1 MSSQRFG
8 KARRV
13 RRSGEYQ
20 QAFKAGIRVHGRFF
34 TLVMAPNAAS
44 AVRLGI
50 VASRKL
56 GDAVT
61 RNRAKRL
68 IREVFRR
75 TVPAGSAD
83 GVDVVV
89 IPRGVLLEASFA
101 TLQDDFRG
109 ALERGMS
116 RVDHA
121 RR

>member
-8 KARRV
+8 KGRRV
-13 RRSGEYQ
+13 RRSAEYQ

-34 TLVMAPNAAS
+34 TLVIAPTGRS
-44 AVRLGI
+44 PVRLGI
-50 VASRKL
+50 IASRKL

-61 RNRAKRL
+61 RNRVKRL

-75 TVPAGSAD
+75 TVPPDSPSGA
-83 GVDVVV
+83 DVVV
-89 IPRGVLLEASFA
+89 IPRGEALEAAYAS
-101 TLQDDFRG
+101 LEQDFRG
-109 ALERGMS
+109 AFRRGMS

>member
-20 QAFKAGIRVHGRFF
+20 RAFKAGIRVHGRYF
-34 TLVMAPNAAS
+34 TFVMSPNGS
-44 AVRLGI
+44 SIVRLGL

-75 TVPAGSAD
+75 MASPAPA

-89 IPRGVLLEASFA
+89 IPRAALLDAPFESVR
-101 TLQDDFRG
+101 DDFRG
-109 ALERGMS
+109 AFERGIS
-116 RVDHA
+116 RIA
-121 RR
+121 PNAGR

>member
-20 QAFKAGIRVHGRFF
+20 QAFKTGIRVHGRFF

-75 TVPAGSAD
+75 IVPLDSAD
-83 GVDVVV
+83 GVDLVV
-89 IPRGVLLEASFA
+89 IPRDVLLEASFA
-101 TLQDDFRG
+101 SLQDDFRG
-109 ALERGMS
+109 AFRRGMS
-116 RVDHA
+116 RVHHA
-121 RR
+121 HR

>member
-8 KARRV
+8 TARRV

-20 QAFKAGIRVHGRFF
+20 QAFKTGIRVHGRFF
-34 TLVMAPNAAS
+34 TLVMAPNAAAS
-44 AVRLGI
+44 VRLGI

-68 IREVFRR
+68 IREVFRLTIPPDAPSR
-75 TVPAGSAD
+75 
-83 GVDVVV
+83 VDVVV
-89 IPRGVLLEASFA
+89 IPKAEMLAAAYGA
-101 TLQDDFRG
+101 LQDDFRG
-109 ALERGMS
+109 TFRRGLS
-116 RVDHA
+116 RIDHG

>member
-20 QAFKAGIRVHGRFF
+20 QAFKTGIRVHGRFF
-34 TLVMAPNAAS
+34 TLVMAPNNAS
-44 AVRLGI
+44 ALRLGI
-50 VASRKL
+50 VASRKI
-56 GDAVT
+56 GGAVQ

-75 TVPAGSAD
+75 TVQPGPALC
-83 GVDVVV
+83 VDVVV
-89 IPRGVLLEASFA
+89 IPKGDLSNAPYAS
-101 TLQDDFRG
+101 LQEDFRG
-109 ALERGMS
+109 TLRRGTS
-116 RVDHA
+116 RVDDG

>member
-8 KARRV
+8 KTRRV

-20 QAFKAGIRVHGRFF
+20 KAFKTGIRVHGRFF
-34 TLVMAPNAAS
+34 TLVMAPNDES
-44 AVRLGI
+44 AIRLGI

-56 GDAVT
+56 GNAVT

-75 TVPAGSAD
+75 IPEPMPSFRAD
-83 GVDVVV
+83 LVV
-89 IPRGVLLEASFA
+89 IPRAELLSAPFE
-101 TLQDDFRG
+101 TLQEDFRG
-109 ALERGMS
+109 TLRRGLA
-116 RVDHA
+116 RLDHG

>member
-8 KARRV
+8 KTRRV

-20 QAFKAGIRVHGRFF
+20 QAFKTGIRVHGRFF
-34 TLVMAPNAAS
+34 TLVMAPNGGS

-50 VASRKL
+50 VASRKI

-75 TVPAGSAD
+75 TVQPDSPSR
-83 GVDVVV
+83 VDVVV
-89 IPRGVLLEASFA
+89 IPKGDLAGAAYA
-101 TLQDDFRG
+101 TLQDDFR
-109 ALERGMS
+109 AAFRRGLS
-116 RVDHA
+116 RVDDG

>member
-44 AVRLGI
+44 VVRLGI

-75 TVPAGSAD
+75 SIPPDSA
-83 GVDVVV
+83 GVDLVV
-89 IPRGVLLEASFA
+89 IPRDVLLEASF
-101 TLQDDFRG
+101 TSLQDDFRG
-109 ALERGMS
+109 AFRRGMS

>member
-8 KARRV
+8 KTRRV

-20 QAFKAGIRVHGRFF
+20 KAFKTGIRVHGRFF
-34 TLVMAPNAAS
+34 TLVMAPNDAS
-44 AVRLGI
+44 AIRLGI

-75 TVPAGSAD
+75 IHEPTPSSR
-83 GVDVVV
+83 VDVVV
-89 IPRGVLLEASFA
+89 IPRGELLSAPYAS
-101 TLQDDFRG
+101 LQEDFRG
-109 ALERGMS
+109 TLRRGLA
-116 RVDHA
+116 RLDHA